1 MHHTITAG
9 DTAFLQE
16 HHSAR
21 EVFLT
26 EQTAQAE
33 AGSLI
38 RPAQVCTAS
47 QYSQAEGDDVFVCK
61 YEYNMANQVS

>member
-1 MHHTITAG
+1 M
-9 DTAFLQE
+9 
-16 HHSAR
+16 
-21 EVFLT
+21 FLT

-38 RPAQVCTAS
+38 RQAQVCTAS

-61 YEYNMANQVS
+61 YEYSMGNQVS

>member
-1 MHHTITAG
+1 M
-9 DTAFLQE
+9 
-16 HHSAR
+16 
-21 EVFLT
+21 FLT

-38 RPAQVCTAS
+38 RQAQVCTAN

-61 YEYNMANQVS
+61 YEYNMVDQVS